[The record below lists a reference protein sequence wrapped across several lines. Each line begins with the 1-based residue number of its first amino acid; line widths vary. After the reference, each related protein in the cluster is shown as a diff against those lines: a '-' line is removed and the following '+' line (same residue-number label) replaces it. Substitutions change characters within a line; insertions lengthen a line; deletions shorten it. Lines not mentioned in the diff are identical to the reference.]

1 VAEGTQRLPRPLGA
15 AGKPA
20 SIMEMA
26 IYDEMVD
33 EGDILEDE
41 AKLSADT
48 HNARSVR
55 ENEFVSTE
63 LADTD
68 AEVRTF
74 RRAS

>member
-15 AGKPA
+15 ARKLA

-55 ENEFVSTE
+55 ENEFVSTD
-63 LADTD
+63 LAGID